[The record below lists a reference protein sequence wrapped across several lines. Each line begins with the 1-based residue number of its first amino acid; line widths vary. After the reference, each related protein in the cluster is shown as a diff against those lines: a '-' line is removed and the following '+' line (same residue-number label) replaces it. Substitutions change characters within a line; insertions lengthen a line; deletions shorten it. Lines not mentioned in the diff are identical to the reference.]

1 MKKKRHLLIALG
13 VLAGFCVLYG
23 AFALMGEKDSQAE
36 KQEEMIAVNDRT
48 DIVSVRIEPQGEKP
62 FVIVIDKKAGGE
74 RSLWIE
80 GYDSSFAF
88 DIPAL
93 VKLVSSLERLKA
105 YRMIEDEAEK
115 YGINEESPKA
125 VLCFEDET
133 MLTLR
138 FGKGTIVPGQIYV
151 EAEEMDRIYVI
162 RKDIGD
168 ICNKSLY
175 AFRRPQ
181 LLPDYMKQRDN
192 LLFMRIEM
200 DRGDKNPIVIRP
212 QRPEEADRN
221 TSDAPSFY
229 VIEEPVFWEC
239 SDGKVDSMILT
250 PVFYLE
256 EKALVV
262 EDFPADLTAY
272 GLTKDSAFLRFS
284 VKDKVWKI
292 LLGRE
297 TEDGYVYAMQE
308 GMPTVVK
315 IPKTQLAMMNLEWFD
330 FINTSLW
337 MRSIDKVSSFIIS
350 TPEKIYE
357 MVLVRDEK
365 GNISGGLLNGAFVE
379 ESAVREIYMKV
390 LDIHIEGKN
399 AHSRIGGSP
408 EYKIT
413 LHLLDGR
420 DEPMEFTPI
429 DARSYAITKKGQDL
443 GFYTGISGIQEL
455 CRSLEALK

>member
-23 AFALMGEKDSQAE
+23 AFTLMGEKDPPA
-36 KQEEMIAVNDRT
+36 KRQEESIAVNDRT
-48 DIVSVRIEPQGEKP
+48 DIVSVRIEPKGEKP
-62 FVIVIDKKAGGE
+62 FVISIDEKAKGK

-80 GYDSSFAF
+80 GYESSFAF

-93 VKLVSSLERLKA
+93 VKLVSGLERLKA
-105 YRMIEDEAEK
+105 YAMIEDRAEK

-125 VLCFEDET
+125 ILCFEDKT

-138 FGKGTIVPGQIYV
+138 FGNETFVPGQIYV
-151 EAEEMDRIYVI
+151 EAEEKGCIYVI

-175 AFRRPQ
+175 AFRKPQ
-181 LLPDYMKQRDN
+181 LLANYLKQRES
-192 LLFMRIEM
+192 LLYAHIEM
-200 DRGDKNPIVIRP
+200 DRDDGNRIVIRP
-212 QRPEEADRN
+212 QRAEEARSN
-221 TSDAPSFY
+221 KSDSPSLY

-239 SDGKVDSMILT
+239 SDGKIDSLIHT
-250 PVFYLE
+250 PVLALE

-262 EDFPADLTAY
+262 EDFPKDLTAY
-272 GLTKDSAFLRFS
+272 GLTEDSAFLRFTLEDA
-284 VKDKVWKI
+284 VCKI

-308 GMPTVVK
+308 GMPSVVK
-315 IPKTQLAMMNLEWFD
+315 IPKDVLTMMNLEWFD

-337 MRSIDKVSSFIIS
+337 MRSIDKLSSFTLS
-350 TPEKIYE
+350 TSEKTYE

-365 GNISGGLLNGAFVE
+365 GKISGGLLNGISVE
-379 ESAVREIYMKV
+379 ESDVREIYMKV
-390 LDIHIEGKN
+390 LNIHIEGKN
-399 AHSRIGGSP
+399 PHSQVMGSP

-420 DEPMEFTPI
+420 DEPREFTSA
-429 DARSYAITKKGQDL
+429 DGRNYVITEKGQGL
-443 GFYTGISGIQEL
+443 GFYTGIKGIEEL
-455 CRSLEALK
+455 CRSLEALE